1 MFGLSRVLPHG
12 QDGPCRGGVDRLG
25 WFSNTGTFC
34 FHAGELM
41 TSSDSVLPTELH
53 GTLRPML
60 RLALPVLA
68 EQFLATL
75 VMYSDTILAGQYLTH
90 LGPAPLAAMTLL
102 AYFVWLLTSLFAF
115 VAIGSLAM
123 TARFVGAGDRPMA
136 LRTAN
141 QSLVAGLLLS
151 LLVVAGFIPLLGPVL
166 SLLNADDGVA
176 ALTSRYLYFLLP
188 VLPAVMLTQV
198 GPACLRG
205 AGDSVPG
212 MLAMGVVN
220 VVNVAIGWGL
230 VCPALAGVRQALGL
244 PELGWDGLAIGAAV
258 GYAVGGLLMLW
269 FLIRGRAGL
278 QIVTSLLRPDWQF
291 IRRILRIGVP
301 GGCDAVMAVGCQ
313 LWFVSIIFHLGSTAA
328 AAHGVGV
335 RIESLAYLPGSA
347 FQAAAATLAGQYLG
361 ARDPRRATRAV
372 LITCLV
378 GGSVMTAAGVVFFF
392 GGEPLV
398 RIFVSGEQTEVITL
412 AASLLKIVA
421 FAMPPFALMS
431 ILLGALRGAGDTR
444 LTMAITTVGF
454 LVVRIPLAY
463 ALTRLWPLGVYGA
476 WYAMVADLC
485 VRSALVGLRFRHG
498 GWKHI
503 AV

>member
-1 MFGLSRVLPHG
+1 LFF
-12 QDGPCRGGVDRLG
+12 
-25 WFSNTGTFC
+25 FSVFAPR
-34 FHAGELM
+34 AGERM
-41 TSSDSVLPTELH
+41 SSPDTTLPAPLH

-75 VMYSDTILAGQYLTH
+75 VVYSDTILAGQYL
-90 LGPAPLAAMTLL
+90 GKAPLAAMTLL
-102 AYFVWLLTSLFAF
+102 SYLMWLLMGLLAF
-115 VAIGSLAM
+115 VGLGSLAM
-123 TARFVGAGDRPMA
+123 TARFVGAGDMEMA
-136 LRTAN
+136 GRTTN
-141 QSLVAGLLLS
+141 QSLTAGLLLS
-151 LLVVAGFIPLLGPVL
+151 LLIIGGTPLLLRPLLDVL
-166 SLLNADDGVA
+166 KLEPDVA
-176 ALTSRYLYFLLP
+176 ALTSRYLYIL
-188 VLPAVMLTQV
+188 LPAVPAIMLTQV

-205 AGDSVPG
+205 AGDSVSG
-212 MLAMGVVN
+212 MIAMGVVN

-230 VCPALAGVRQALGL
+230 VCPALADLRASLGL
-244 PELGWDGLAIGAAV
+244 PEFGWNGLAIGAAI
-258 GYAVGGLLMLW
+258 GYAVGGLLMLA
-269 FLIRGRAGL
+269 LLARGRAGL
-278 QIVTSLLRPDWQF
+278 RIVPRWLRPDWQL

-301 GGCDAVMAVGCQ
+301 GGCDTLMAVGCQ

-328 AAHGVGV
+328 AAHGVAV

-361 ARDPRRATRAV
+361 ARDPRRASRAV
-372 LITCLV
+372 LMTCLV

-398 RIFVSGEQTEVITL
+398 RIFVSSDQTDVIALSAT
-412 AASLLKIVA
+412 LLKIVA

-444 LTMAITTVGF
+444 LTMAITTFGF
-454 LVVRIPLAY
+454 LAVRIPLAY
-463 ALTRLWPLGVYGA
+463 TLTLLWPLGIYGA

-485 VRSALVGLRFRHG
+485 VRCALVYTRFRHG
-498 GWKHI
+498 GWKRI

>member
-1 MFGLSRVLPHG
+1 
-12 QDGPCRGGVDRLG
+12 
-25 WFSNTGTFC
+25 
-34 FHAGELM
+34 
-41 TSSDSVLPTELH
+41 
-53 GTLRPML
+53 ML

-75 VMYSDTILAGQYLTH
+75 VVYSDTILAGQYLTE

-102 AYFVWLLTSLFAF
+102 AYFMWLFTGGFAF

-123 TARFVGAGDRPMA
+123 TARFVGAGDREMA

-141 QSLVAGLLLS
+141 QSLVAGLLLALLIMVGAALS
-151 LLVVAGFIPLLGPVL
+151 LRTAIN
-166 SLLNADDGVA
+166 LLNADADVA
-176 ALTSRYLYFLLP
+176 ALTARYLYIVLP
-188 VLPAVMLTQV
+188 VLPAIMLTQV

-230 VCPALAGVRQALGL
+230 VCPALAGMRRSLGL
-244 PELGWDGLAIGAAV
+244 PEVGWDGLAIGSAV
-258 GYAVGGLLMLW
+258 GYAIGGALMCW
-269 FLIRGRAGL
+269 FLARGRAGL
-278 QIVTSLLRPDWQF
+278 RIVPRWLRPDWQL
-291 IRRILRIGVP
+291 IRRILRIGIP
-301 GGCDAVMAVGCQ
+301 GGCDALMAVGCQ

-372 LITCLV
+372 LMTCLV
-378 GGSVMTAAGVVFFF
+378 GGSVMTAAGIVFFF

-398 RIFVSGEQTEVITL
+398 RIFVSGEQSEVIAL
-412 AASLLKIVA
+412 AAALLKIVA

-444 LTMAITTVGF
+444 LTMAITTAGF

-463 ALTRLWPLGVYGA
+463 ALTRLWPLGIYGA

-485 VRSALVGLRFRHG
+485 VRSALVYARFRHG
-498 GWKHI
+498 GWKRI